1 MRRRVFIV
9 GLGSATIA
17 WPVAGLAQQS
27 GKLHRVGVIF
37 STPPVSEMTGPGPI
51 NPVIRALVQ
60 ALRDLGYAEERS
72 LVLEHRSAEGEF
84 DRIGGIVAELVAR
97 KVDVI
102 VAGGGNDVAHAAKRV
117 TSDVPIV
124 MANSVDPVEAG
135 IVASLARPGG
145 NITGFT
151 IHAGPEIEAKRLH
164 MLKEAVPEATRV
176 AFLGLESEWQGPQ
189 GTSLRAAAQK
199 LGLTLFP
206 ALHTPKHYI
215 DAFALITQD
224 RPHALLVANHP
235 GAYANRLLIADF
247 AVKLRIPSMFPY
259 HESVE
264 AGGLISYGVSLPDL
278 WRRAAGYVDKILKG
292 TKPSDLPIQQPTK
305 FELVIN
311 GRTAK
316 ALGITIPPT
325 LLTLADEVIE

>member
-1 MRRRVFIV
+1 MRRREFITY
-9 GLGSATIA
+9 LGGAMAIGPRSTQ
-17 WPVAGLAQQS
+17 AQRS
-27 GKLHRVGVIF
+27 GRIHRVGVIF
-37 STPPVSEMTGPGPI
+37 STPPVSQMTGPGPI

-60 ALRDLGYAEERS
+60 AFRDLGYVEDRN
-72 LVLEHRSAEGEF
+72 LVLEFRSAEGEF

-97 KVDVI
+97 KVDVV

-117 TSDVPIV
+117 TSVLPIV

-151 IHAGPEIEAKRLH
+151 VHAGPEIEAKRLH

-176 AFLGLESEWQGPQ
+176 AFLGLESEWEGPQ
-189 GTSLRAAAQK
+189 GTSLRTAAQK
-199 LGLTLFP
+199 LNLTLFP
-206 ALHTPKHYI
+206 AMHTPKHYV
-215 DAFALITQD
+215 DAFALISQE
-224 RPHALLVANHP
+224 RPHALFVANHP
-235 GAYANRLLIADF
+235 GAYANRHLIADF
-247 AVKLRIPSMFPY
+247 AVQRRIPGMFPY
-259 HESVE
+259 GESVE
-264 AGGLISYGVSLPDL
+264 SGGLMSYGVSLPDL
-278 WRRAAGYVDKILKG
+278 WRRAAGYIDKILKG

-305 FELVIN
+305 FDLVIN
-311 GRTAK
+311 GKTAK